1 MADLKIY
8 NNGENKILMSAG
20 DRIIRQPYD
29 FGKAFRRISGFN
41 TYMLI
46 ENIGLPDDFGY
57 YMIQTNESTENNQLM
72 ALINTSLNESD
83 QIWSRG
89 VSIKHRL
96 NIADSAFNTQV
107 SLPYLGL
114 MYMFSYS
121 DRHDIYTARSI
132 LTVSGT
138 RHEGTR
144 DIVRVGTSGHLDY
157 NTVSFNGYMDVST
170 KINKLVFLDRPL
182 SISEV
187 RFIENNLLYHNPQTR
202 SGIIHEYNF
211 EKAEILTFSGV
222 DHVAIRDLVG
232 GAHGKIMNLPAG
244 TLQEQLDWANANLF
258 VPFIS

>member
-20 DRIIRQPYD
+20 DRIIRQPYE
-29 FGKAFRRISGFN
+29 FGKAFRRVTGFN

-57 YMIQTNESTENNQLM
+57 YMIQTNESTGNNQLM
-72 ALINTSLNESD
+72 ALINTSLNKSD
-83 QIWSRG
+83 QVWTRRDTA
-89 VSIKHRL
+89 KHRI
-96 NIADSAFNTQV
+96 NIADNVFNTQV
-107 SLPYLGL
+107 TLPYLGL

-121 DRHDIYTARSI
+121 DRHDIYRGSDI
-132 LTVSGT
+132 LTVPAL
-138 RHEGTR
+138 RNEGTR
-144 DIVRVGTSGHLDY
+144 DIVRVGTSGYLD
-157 NTVSFNGYMDVST
+157 NNIVAFNGYMDEST

-187 RFIENNLLYHNPQTR
+187 RFIENNLLYQNPQTR

-222 DHVAIRDLVG
+222 DYVAIRDLVG